1 MNYTEKL
8 RELEQVIDYLNEN
21 NFYNS
26 LANRVYYFCFQ
37 SIILFLS
44 GIYGSKEEYINDGD
58 STHKDTI
65 DMYIKNKFTNPSDF
79 RNKRDFNQEINR
91 IKKLRMKADYDYIE
105 SITEEEAE
113 DLMESFIKIRSLM

>member
-8 RELEQVIDYLNEN
+8 RELEQVINYLNEN

-44 GIYGSKEEYINDGD
+44 GIYGSKEEYIKDGD

-65 DMYIKNKFTNPSDF
+65 DMYIKNKFTYPSDF
-79 RNKRDFNQEINR
+79 RNKRDFSQEINR
-91 IKKLRMKADYDYIE
+91 IKKLRMKADYDYID

-113 DLMESFIKIRSLM
+113 DLMESLKKIKSLM

>member
-8 RELEQVIDYLNEN
+8 IELEQVIDYLNEN

-26 LANRVYYFCFQ
+26 LANRVYYFCYQ

-44 GIYGSKEEYINDGD
+44 GIYESKEKYIKDRD
-58 STHKDTI
+58 STHNDTI
-65 DMYIKNKFTNPSDF
+65 NIYINNKFTNPSDY

-105 SITEEEAE
+105 SITKEEAE
-113 DLMESFIKIRSLM
+113 DLMESFIKIKSLM

>member
-44 GIYGSKEEYINDGD
+44 GIYGSKEEYIKDGD

-79 RNKRDFNQEINR
+79 KKKRDFGQEINR
-91 IKKLRMKADYDYIE
+91 IKKLRMKADYDYID

-113 DLMESFIKIRSLM
+113 DLMESLKKIKSLM

>member
-44 GIYGSKEEYINDGD
+44 GIYVNKEKYIKDGD

-79 RNKRDFNQEINR
+79 RNKRDFSQEINR
-91 IKKLRMKADYDYIE
+91 IKKLRMKADYDYID

-113 DLMESFIKIRSLM
+113 DLMESFIKIKSLM

>member
-44 GIYGSKEEYINDGD
+44 GIYESKEKYINDGD

-65 DMYIKNKFTNPSDF
+65 NIYINNKFTNPSDF

-105 SITEEEAE
+105 SITKEEAE
-113 DLMESFIKIRSLM
+113 DLMESFIKIKSLM